1 MEAPTTIKLS
11 GTVIF
16 DFDLTLIPHESLLE
30 VLRIALCESQNL
42 PLLERLQTSHALR
55 SNKLSHSYTSFS
67 DHIKAL
73 ASIRMQHIADYF
85 LDIIPTLDPKLLW
98 LISELQA
105 KGAKVCLISKSY
117 WEWVAPIA
125 QYWGISSD
133 HVWANRFYWYQNRI
147 VGPRPSPLLLGEQ
160 GKTKLVR
167 RLKRAEALPRPIVM
181 VGDGQ
186 ADLNVFL
193 SGQADAF
200 IQACYFRETPL
211 AKPARPANW
220 YQARTISQA
229 SGLTLDLL
237 QGQFRM
243 EGILG

>member
-1 MEAPTTIKLS
+1 MDAPTNYKLS

-16 DFDLTLIPHESLLE
+16 DFDLTLVPHESLLE
-30 VLRIALCESQNL
+30 VLGRALSESHNM
-42 PLLERLQTSHALR
+42 PLFERLQKPQAR
-55 SNKLSHSYTSFS
+55 KANSYSSLADRF
-67 DHIKAL
+67 KAL
-73 ASIRMQHIADYF
+73 AAIRMQHVADYF
-85 LDIIPTLDPKLLW
+85 LDIMPSLDPQLLW

-105 KGAKVCLISKSY
+105 NGAKVCLISKSY

-125 QYWGISSD
+125 QCWGISSD

-147 VGPRPSPLLLGEQ
+147 LGPRLSPLLLGEQ

-167 RLKRAEALPRPIVM
+167 RLDRAGALPRPIVM

-186 ADLNVFL
+186 ADLNVFQ

-211 AKPARPANW
+211 SKPTSPANW